1 MKSSILITSYN
12 KGKYLEQCILSSLN
26 QNTINEGEILVLKGI
41 VEVDDYRTNDL
52 GSLMYRMRVKEI
64 HTIDSEL
71 IKKINEV
78 LIDIEKSDAASLED
92 FSERLTS
99 IDKDFWNEGS
109 CNLNVKVIKNE
120 SEATIDLGDDYEF
133 SPTLENLFSLED
145 IFGKNIIEI

>member
-1 MKSSILITSYN
+1 MPLTFLNFDDGTGTMDGIIPSEILEN
-12 KGKYLEQCILSSLN
+12 CHNILK
-26 QNTINEGEILVLKGI
+26 EGQILVLKGI

-71 IKKINEV
+71 IKKTDGV

-99 IDKDFWNEGS
+99 IDKDFWKEGS
-109 CNLNVKVIKNE
+109 CNLNVKVMTV
-120 SEATIDLGDDYEF
+120 SYTHLTLPTIY
-133 SPTLENLFSLED
+133 SV
-145 IFGKNIIEI
+145 